1 MIRPLLEE
9 FWPFDYGRF
18 EFRFDPAA
26 GALSFMEVN
35 LSCNLWSRKTISR
48 SARTLGLSHRDV
60 VETIVAHSMGRQRLV
75 PAVRLC
81 PVY

>member
-1 MIRPLLEE
+1 
-9 FWPFDYGRF
+9 
-18 EFRFDPAA
+18 
-26 GALSFMEVN
+26 MEVN